1 LGLIPT
7 ICEEVFPPRILSD
20 AERMTGLAGELAQC
34 GYNLANC
41 AQRLGVFP
49 RLGVNFWPVVRRQ
62 WTPDENDPV
71 DTLLELFIDGHAVPI
86 DRLRKHVSARFIDAV
101 IETRLADRL
110 AEETGSSLQSRLCLF
125 PCYGKF
131 IVTDRAMKNTAINQ
145 VMWLWGESYILGG
158 LVKRLPRRR
167 AIDLGTGSGIQAL
180 LASDHCES
188 VVGVDINPRAL
199 EFAKFNAA
207 LNGIG
212 NVEFIASDL
221 FHALD
226 STTGSTFD
234 LLLANPPYLPDGSA
248 QAGDNFWS
256 GGIGGS
262 EILRRIVAALPS
274 RLDNDGAAHL
284 VGLYPS
290 PPGTTTAE
298 HFDRWLRDSFH
309 EYDSLHQYG
318 ALHKYEVLDHTWPV
332 PYFQDMLSAKPF
344 VGDKSAWRFGVIS
357 LRRAASGK
365 GWWKHVAGNG
375 LFFREDGSCCV
386 VSDHDSF

>member
-1 LGLIPT
+1 MGLIPT
-7 ICEEVFPPRILSD
+7 ICETVLPPAILSD
-20 AERMTGLAGELAQC
+20 AGRMTGLADELAQC

-41 AQRLGVFP
+41 AARLGVFP
-49 RLGVNFWPVVRRQ
+49 RLGVNFWPVLRRP
-62 WTPDENDPV
+62 WTPNENDPV
-71 DTLLELFIDGHAVPI
+71 DTLLELFIDGHAVRV
-86 DRLRKHVSARFIDAV
+86 DRLRKHVSASFISALV
-101 IETRLADRL
+101 ETHL
-110 AEETGSSLQSRLCLF
+110 AEEIGSSLRSRLCLF

-131 IVTDRAMKNTAINQ
+131 IVTDRALKNTAINQ

-167 AIDLGTGSGIQAL
+167 AIDLGTGSGVHAL
-180 LASDHCES
+180 LASDHCQS

-199 EFAKFNAA
+199 EFARFNAA

-212 NVEFIASDL
+212 NIEFVASDL

-226 STTGSTFD
+226 STCD

-256 GGIGGS
+256 GGVGGS
-262 EILRRIVAALPS
+262 EILRRIVAALPP
-274 RLDNDGAAHL
+274 RLDEDGTAHL

-290 PPGTTTAE
+290 PPGTSTAE
-298 HFDRWLRDSFH
+298 HFDRWLG
-309 EYDSLHQYG
+309 DSLHEYG
-318 ALHKYEVLDHTWPV
+318 ALHEYEVLDHTWPV
-332 PYFQDMLSAKPF
+332 PYFQDMLSAEPF
-344 VGDKSAWRFGVIS
+344 VGDKSDWRFGVIS

-365 GWWKHVAGNG
+365 GWWKHVAGNS